1 MNDQEKIGK
10 LRLLMKENKVD
21 GYFLPHED
29 EFLSEYLPKY
39 TERLKWLTNFS
50 GSAGLAFLGHKKAS
64 IFVDGRYTTQVKE
77 QTNNKIYNYEHLIKP
92 GFLNWLKDNPFKVNR
107 VGLDPKT
114 ISYYNYL
121 TLKKICSKQGI
132 ELIETKNLIDQIW
145 KRRKNIKSSAK
156 KHEIKFAGVKSKSK
170 IDQILKIIKSNKAE
184 ALFIPQPE
192 NVCWTLNIRG
202 EDLEHTPILRS
213 CLLIDKSKNLMLFS
227 DNITNHSQLKSWL
240 GKNIEVFKTKEFE
253 NVIKRQNYQK
263 IQFDPNY
270 TTQSQANSIIKYS
283 NSFICLSDPITL
295 MKSCKNNAEIN
306 GSRKAHLVD
315 GIALTKFIH
324 WLENEVNGT
333 KNNYTEISLARKLLN
348 FRQRNKDFKG
358 LSFGTISSL
367 GSNGAVIH
375 YQPEKETDKD
385 LSDNDIYLLDSGGQY
400 KFGTTDVTRTILNK
414 RDKKPKDFNEISNN
428 YTLVLKGHIAV
439 AASHFKKGETGKNLD
454 NKARKFLIKNG
465 LNYDHGTGH
474 GVGSYL
480 GVHEGP
486 QSISP
491 KSSVPLLEGMI
502 ISNEPGYYKPGHYG
516 IRIENLVTVIKSDR
530 DDMDFCFE
538 TLTLAPISKSLINIE
553 LMNKNEINWINN
565 YHKKVYKKLSSYLNK
580 KEKKW
585 LKEATE
591 AI

>member
-1 MNDQEKIGK
+1 
-10 LRLLMKENKVD
+10 
-21 GYFLPHED
+21 
-29 EFLSEYLPKY
+29 
-39 TERLKWLTNFS
+39 
-50 GSAGLAFLGHKKAS
+50 
-64 IFVDGRYTTQVKE
+64 
-77 QTNNKIYNYEHLIKP
+77 
-92 GFLNWLKDNPFKVNR
+92 
-107 VGLDPKT
+107 
-114 ISYYNYL
+114 
-121 TLKKICSKQGI
+121 
-132 ELIETKNLIDQIW
+132 
-145 KRRKNIKSSAK
+145 
-156 KHEIKFAGVKSKSK
+156 
-170 IDQILKIIKSNKAE
+170 
-184 ALFIPQPE
+184 
-192 NVCWTLNIRG
+192 
-202 EDLEHTPILRS
+202 
-213 CLLIDKSKNLMLFS
+213 
-227 DNITNHSQLKSWL
+227 
-240 GKNIEVFKTKEFE
+240 
-253 NVIKRQNYQK
+253 
-263 IQFDPNY
+263 
-270 TTQSQANSIIKYS
+270 
-283 NSFICLSDPITL
+283 
-295 MKSCKNNAEIN
+295 MKSCKNNVEIN

-324 WLENEVNGT
+324 WLENEVDGT

-491 KSSVPLLEGMI
+491 KSSAPLLEGMI

-565 YHKKVYKKLSSYLNK
+565 YHKKVFKKLSSYLNK